1 MIRSL
6 LSEEIDLETEAIED
20 FLIYEGF
27 LSVTVHIREKVNNY
41 KQLLPCVN
49 NSGLSK
55 IIRV

>member
-6 LSEEIDLETEAIED
+6 LSEEIDLETED